1 MVNRWT
7 LYIIQRPVS
16 AIVFHD
22 GVLDTTKLS
31 SHFWPLKSRE
41 KDIRSRGLFIGLV
54 QNWRVAGLN
63 TKYTNM
69 YHIQTCIKYRRS
81 SYHKRVFMNLCIY
94 RGSLIIGT
102 LNIGILAIPGIILEL
117 LQSKK
122 FNYCDFV
129 KKIMII
135 SYKYSLVKP
144 EIHNTMIF

>member
-102 LNIGILAIPGIILEL
+102 LITVILTLKEFLKMLITYHA
-117 LQSKK
+117 
-122 FNYCDFV
+122 FFY
-129 KKIMII
+129 
-135 SYKYSLVKP
+135 
-144 EIHNTMIF
+144 

>member
-1 MVNRWT
+1 MINRWT

-41 KDIRSRGLFIGLV
+41 KEIRSRGLFIGLV

-63 TKYTNM
+63 AKYTNM

-81 SYHKRVFMNLCIY
+81 SYHKRVFMNLRIY

-102 LNIGILAIPGIILEL
+102 LITVIFTLKEFLKML
-117 LQSKK
+117 
-122 FNYCDFV
+122 
-129 KKIMII
+129 I
-135 SYKYSLVKP
+135 SYHAFFYQLA
-144 EIHNTMIF
+144 

>member
-1 MVNRWT
+1 MINRWT

-63 TKYTNM
+63 AKYTNM
-69 YHIQTCIKYRRS
+69 YHIQTCIKYIRS

-94 RGSLIIGT
+94 RDLDYCNSHIK
-102 LNIGILAIPGIILEL
+102 GIFKNVDYLSCL
-117 LQSKK
+117 
-122 FNYCDFV
+122 FFY
-129 KKIMII
+129 
-135 SYKYSLVKP
+135 
-144 EIHNTMIF
+144 